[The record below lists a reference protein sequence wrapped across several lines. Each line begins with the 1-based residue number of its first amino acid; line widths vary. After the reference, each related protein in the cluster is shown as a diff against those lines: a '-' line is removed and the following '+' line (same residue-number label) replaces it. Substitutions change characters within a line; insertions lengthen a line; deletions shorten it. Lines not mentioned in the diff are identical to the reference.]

1 VQAFGAGMNG
11 APLPT
16 PESPDY
22 DVFCNGGKYS
32 FSGVDKESYN
42 KLMESDTKG
51 SYLHKMGLKG
61 TKIEEVNQ

>member
-22 DVFCNGGKYS
+22 DVAGYVAKYGQPDQS
-32 FSGVDKESYN
+32 
-42 KLMESDTKG
+42 KG
-51 SYLHKMGLKG
+51 QHSVIAEILC
-61 TKIEEVNQ
+61 T